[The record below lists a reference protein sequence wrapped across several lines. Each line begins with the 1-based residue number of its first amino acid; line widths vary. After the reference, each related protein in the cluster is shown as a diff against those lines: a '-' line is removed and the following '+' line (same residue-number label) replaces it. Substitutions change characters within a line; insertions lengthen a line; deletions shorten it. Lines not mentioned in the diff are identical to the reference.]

1 MKLKAGCYVPFA
13 ERLREEYKIN
23 GDQMTANIGTD
34 KIESLMQ
41 HFIAVHDEPLFFIL
55 ELPTQAEN
63 EQEIRPGV
71 AEKLHVDVYY
81 LDGCSQ
87 AAALTLLKQT
97 GSLLIEDGL
106 STFGFG
112 GLESGDEILFSKYNI
127 VTIFSQNLQSYA
139 EFFAAHQMRENP
151 NLLTAW
157 DLFDPQHPGVSKTVT
172 VEGKDIYSIPE
183 QLKDWGLYLAQRREE
198 N

>member
-1 MKLKAGCYVPFA
+1 MKLKAGCHVPFA
-13 ERLREEYKIN
+13 ERLQEEYKIN
-23 GDQMTANIGTD
+23 GDQITANVGTD
-34 KIESLMQ
+34 KIESVMQ
-41 HFIAVHDEPLFFIL
+41 HFIAVHEEPLFFIL
-55 ELPTQAEN
+55 ELPTQARN

-71 AEKLHVDVYY
+71 VEKLHVDVYY

-87 AAALTLLKQT
+87 AAALALLKQT
-97 GSLLIEDGL
+97 GPLLFEDGL
-106 STFGFG
+106 SAFGFG
-112 GLESGDEILFSKYNI
+112 GLQSGDEILFSKYNI

-172 VEGKDIYSIPE
+172 VEGKDI
-183 QLKDWGLYLAQRREE
+183 
-198 N
+198 

>member
-41 HFIAVHDEPLFFIL
+41 HSIAVHDEPLFFIL

-71 AEKLHVDVYY
+71 VEKLHVDVYY

-97 GSLLIEDGL
+97 GPLLIKDGL

-127 VTIFSQNLQSYA
+127 VTIFGQNLQSYA
-139 EFFAAHQMRENP
+139 EFFAAHQIRENP
-151 NLLTAW
+151 NLLTA
-157 DLFDPQHPGVSKTVT
+157 
-172 VEGKDIYSIPE
+172 
-183 QLKDWGLYLAQRREE
+183 
-198 N
+198 